1 MRWGV
6 CIRVHQPASIV
17 RARGSPGVRVDHLLC
32 VSPTDGASHDL
43 YWLWKSKVT
52 PRDSS
57 LRADQ
62 PLLLYWP
69 QQEAESHQHPCAPRG
84 VNSRLVSDSE
94 RRPCVT
100 LSSSAPPSY
109 PNTELRQA
117 THRQAERNRKCDN
130 IPRDTTQTT
139 EIHFPIWHRS
149 LSLPTTCWISIR
161 LSRLTLESRHKNI
174 FNNSTCVYFES
185 NTRKCRT
192 SPRRARLWSSLS
204 GSLPSGW
211 LGVTQGRQTKK
222 KTGAWGEGQGERRWC
237 KKDRSFHLTGSSPM
251 LDLPARTQDRR
262 DAQTLAF
269 LWEIIIRH
277 HHLILWGGSLLDTLP
292 GRLVIMTL
300 APDQGSLWFA
310 CLWGKC
316 VYKSDLK
323 VKVVDFIWVSR
334 VQPWFSHLK
343 SRGCVMVC

>member
-1 MRWGV
+1 MRLFWKQHPEV
-6 CIRVHQPASIV
+6 PHLTPPSSTVVQPL
-17 RARGSPGVRVDHLLC
+17 RLP
-32 VSPTDGASHDL
+32 
-43 YWLWKSKVT
+43 
-52 PRDSS
+52 S
-57 LRADQ
+57 LRMTGSDAGQAD
-62 PLLLYWP
+62 
-69 QQEAESHQHPCAPRG
+69 E
-84 VNSRLVSDSE
+84 
-94 RRPCVT
+94 
-100 LSSSAPPSY
+100 
-109 PNTELRQA
+109 
-117 THRQAERNRKCDN
+117 
-130 IPRDTTQTT
+130 
-139 EIHFPIWHRS
+139 
-149 LSLPTTCWISIR
+149 
-161 LSRLTLESRHKNI
+161 
-174 FNNSTCVYFES
+174 
-185 NTRKCRT
+185 
-192 SPRRARLWSSLS
+192 
-204 GSLPSGW
+204 
-211 LGVTQGRQTKK
+211 KK

-237 KKDRSFHLTGSSPM
+237 RKDRSFHLTGSSPM

-292 GRLVIMTL
+292 GRIVIMTL